1 MKRVMIVD
9 DEVLVRLGIQSLI
22 KWENYGY
29 QIVCDASDGEEAL
42 QKIRQYQPDIVLTD
56 LKMSPVDGFELISE
70 CREKYPHIQFIV
82 LSSYNDFDNVRN
94 AMKMGAFDYVFKL
107 TVKPEELLKI
117 MDEATSVGKGTDTVQ
132 ETSAL
137 AERNLEVI
145 KRGLFKR
152 ILNSETFL
160 KKYLEELMRLPLS
173 VNFDHP
179 FHILSITIDDFKVV
193 RKKGDFMDLEL
204 LIFTMEN
211 ILSELFSRH
220 HRAEVFQ
227 YGEYDFAVAVNLA
240 GNQDHKAFFTAMEKE
255 FGIFSNCARQY
266 YGLEVSGALSREC
279 TGIKGLK
286 DAIAQNRVTLNM
298 RFFSEPGKLHPHER
312 NVKEE
317 AVLPPEFHS
326 SVLERLAAEHDFFGM
341 RKFLDELFEFLKEKN
356 RCEPEEIRYLL
367 RKAYGTLA
375 ASFARSQAD
384 IDLFLD
390 KNGIN
395 MEASIND
402 YTYLEK
408 IRQSVLELLEQYKK
422 EYESNSGRILRKEVA
437 EAKSFVRSHMKEELQ
452 VAEIAAMV
460 NMSGSY
466 FSHVFKKEEGISFVE
481 YVYRVRMEHAR
492 YLLESS
498 DLKVNEI
505 ADEVGIFNPN
515 YFSTQFKKSVGQ
527 SPLEYRQAWLKKAEE
542 YSRI

>member
-1 MKRVMIVD
+1 MKKVMIVD

-22 KWENYGY
+22 KWENHGY
-29 QIVCDASDGEEAL
+29 QIVCDASDGAEAL

-56 LKMSPVDGFELISE
+56 LKMSPMDGFELISE
-70 CREKYPHIQFIV
+70 CREKYPQIQFIV

-117 MDEATSVGKGTDTVQ
+117 MDEAASLGKGTEAAQ
-132 ETSAL
+132 ETASL
-137 AERNLEVI
+137 TERNLEVI
-145 KRGLFKR
+145 KKGLFKR

-160 KKYLEELMRLPLS
+160 NKYLEELTKLPLS
-173 VNFDHP
+173 ISFDRP
-179 FHILSITIDDFKVV
+179 FCILSVTIDDFKVV

-204 LIFTMEN
+204 LIFTMDN
-211 ILSELFSRH
+211 ILGELFGRH

-227 YGEYDFAVAVNLA
+227 YGEYDFAVAVNREE
-240 GNQDHKAFFTAMEKE
+240 NQDPLAFFAAMDKE
-255 FGIFSNCARQY
+255 FSFFTDCARQY

-279 TGIKGLK
+279 RGIHGLK
-286 DAIAQNRVTLNM
+286 KAIAQNRDTLKM
-298 RFFSEPGKLHPHER
+298 RFFSEPGKLHTYEKTI
-312 NVKEE
+312 KEK

-326 SVLERLAAEHDFFGM
+326 SVIEGLAAEQDFYGI
-341 RKFLDELFEFLKEKN
+341 RKFMEEFFCFLKEKK
-356 RCEPEEIRYLL
+356 RWEPEEIRYLL
-367 RKAYGTLA
+367 RKAYGALA
-375 ASFARSQAD
+375 SSFARRKAD
-384 IDLFLD
+384 IDMFLD

-395 MEASIND
+395 METSIND

-408 IRQSVLELLEQYKK
+408 IRQSVLELVEQYKK

-437 EAKSFVRSHMKEELQ
+437 EAKSFVRNHMKEELQ
-452 VAEIAAMV
+452 VADIAAMV

-466 FSHVFKKEEGISFVE
+466 FSHIFKKEEGISFLE

-492 YLLESS
+492 FLLESS

-505 ADEVGIFNPN
+505 ADQVGIVNPN

-527 SPLEYRQAWLKKAEE
+527 SPLEYRQARLRKAEE
-542 YSRI
+542 NSRI

>member
-70 CREKYPHIQFIV
+70 CREKYPYIQFVV

-117 MDEATSVGKGTDTVQ
+117 MDEATSSGKGTDTVQ

-211 ILSELFSRH
+211 ILSELFNRH

-227 YGEYDFAVAVNLA
+227 YGEYDFAVAVNLEE
-240 GNQDHKAFFTAMEKE
+240 NQDHKTFFTAMEKE
-255 FGIFSNCARQY
+255 FGIFSSCARQY

-286 DAIAQNRVTLNM
+286 EAIAQNRGTLNM
-298 RFFSEPGKLHPHER
+298 RFFSEPGKLHPYER
-312 NVKEE
+312 SVKEE
-317 AVLPPEFHS
+317 AVLPAEFHS

-341 RKFLDELFEFLKEKN
+341 RKFLEDLFEFLKEKN
-356 RCEPEEIRYLL
+356 RWEPEEIRYLL

-375 ASFARSQAD
+375 ASFARSRAD

-452 VAEIAAMV
+452 VAEFAAMV

-466 FSHVFKKEEGISFVE
+466 FSHVFKKEEGISFLE

-542 YSRI
+542 NSRI

>member
-70 CREKYPHIQFIV
+70 CREKYPYIQFVV

-117 MDEATSVGKGTDTVQ
+117 MDEATSSGKGTDTVQ

-152 ILNSETFL
+152 ILNSEIFL

-211 ILSELFSRH
+211 ILSELFNRH

-227 YGEYDFAVAVNLA
+227 YGEYDFAVAVNLEE
-240 GNQDHKAFFTAMEKE
+240 NQDHKTFFTAMEKE
-255 FGIFSNCARQY
+255 FGIFSSCARQY

-286 DAIAQNRVTLNM
+286 EAVAQNRGTLNM
-298 RFFSEPGKLHPHER
+298 RFFSEPGKLHPYER
-312 NVKEE
+312 SVKEE
-317 AVLPPEFHS
+317 AVLPAEFHS

-341 RKFLDELFEFLKEKN
+341 RKFLEDLFEFLKEKN
-356 RCEPEEIRYLL
+356 RWEPEEIRYLL

-375 ASFARSQAD
+375 ASFARSRAD

-422 EYESNSGRILRKEVA
+422 EYESNSCRILRKEVA

-460 NMSGSY
+460 NMSSSY
-466 FSHVFKKEEGISFVE
+466 FSHVFKKEEGISFLE

-542 YSRI
+542 NSRI

>member
-22 KWENYGY
+22 KWENHGY

-117 MDEATSVGKGTDTVQ
+117 MDEATYSGKGTEAVQ
-132 ETSAL
+132 ETSVL

-227 YGEYDFAVAVNLA
+227 YGEYDFAVAVNLEE
-240 GNQDHKAFFTAMEKE
+240 NLDHKNFFAAMEKE
-255 FGIFSNCARQY
+255 FGIFSSCARQY
-266 YGLEVSGALSREC
+266 YGLEVSGALSRVC

-286 DAIAQNRVTLNM
+286 DAIAQNRDTLNL
-298 RFFSEPGKLHPHER
+298 RFFSEPGKLHPYER
-312 NVKEE
+312 SIRED
-317 AVLPPEFHS
+317 AALPPEFHS
-326 SVLERLAAEHDFFGM
+326 SVLETLAAEHDFFGM
-341 RKFLDELFEFLKEKN
+341 KNFLEELFKFLKEKN
-356 RCEPEEIRYLL
+356 RWEPEEIRYLL
-367 RKAYGTLA
+367 RKTYGTMA
-375 ASFARSQAD
+375 ASFARSRAD

-395 MEASIND
+395 MEAAIND

-408 IRQSVLELLEQYKK
+408 IRQSVLELVEQYKK

-437 EAKSFVRSHMKEELQ
+437 EAKSFVRSHMKEEMQ
-452 VAEIAAMV
+452 VADIAGMV
-460 NMSGSY
+460 NMSSSY

-498 DLKVNEI
+498 DMKINEI

-527 SPLEYRQAWLKKAEE
+527 SPLEYRQTRFKKTEE
-542 YSRI
+542 NSRI

>member
-22 KWENYGY
+22 KWENHGY

-70 CREKYPHIQFIV
+70 CRDKYPHIQFIV

-117 MDEATSVGKGTDTVQ
+117 MDEATSSGKGTEAVQ
-132 ETSAL
+132 ETSVL

-211 ILSELFSRH
+211 ILSELFNRH
-220 HRAEVFQ
+220 HHAEVFQ
-227 YGEYDFAVAVNLA
+227 YGEYDFAVAVNLEE
-240 GNQDHKAFFTAMEKE
+240 NQDHKAFFTAMEKE
-255 FGIFSNCARQY
+255 FGIFSSCARQY

-286 DAIAQNRVTLNM
+286 EAIAQNRGTLNM
-298 RFFSEPGKLHPHER
+298 RFFSEPGKLHPYER
-312 NVKEE
+312 SVKEE
-317 AVLPPEFHS
+317 AVLPAEFHS

-341 RKFLDELFEFLKEKN
+341 RKFLEDLFEFLKEKN
-356 RCEPEEIRYLL
+356 RWEPEEIRYLL

-375 ASFARSQAD
+375 ASFARSRAD

-466 FSHVFKKEEGISFVE
+466 FSHVFKKEEGISFLE

-542 YSRI
+542 NSRI

>member
-117 MDEATSVGKGTDTVQ
+117 MDEATSSGKGTDTVQ
-132 ETSAL
+132 ETTAL

-211 ILSELFSRH
+211 ILSELFNRH

-227 YGEYDFAVAVNLA
+227 YGEYDFAVAVNLEE
-240 GNQDHKAFFTAMEKE
+240 NQDHKAFFTAMEKE
-255 FGIFSNCARQY
+255 FGIFSSCARQY

-286 DAIAQNRVTLNM
+286 EAIAQNWGTLNM
-298 RFFSEPGKLHPHER
+298 RFFSEPGKLHPYER
-312 NVKEE
+312 SVKEE
-317 AVLPPEFHS
+317 AVLPAEFHS
-326 SVLERLAAEHDFFGM
+326 SVLERLAVEHDFFGM
-341 RKFLDELFEFLKEKN
+341 RKFLEDLFEYLKEKN
-356 RCEPEEIRYLL
+356 RWEPEEIRYLL

-375 ASFARSQAD
+375 ASFARSRAD

-466 FSHVFKKEEGISFVE
+466 FSHVFKKQEGISFLE

-542 YSRI
+542 NSRI

>member
-70 CREKYPHIQFIV
+70 CREKHPHIQFIV

-117 MDEATSVGKGTDTVQ
+117 MDEATSSGKGTDTVQ
-132 ETSAL
+132 ETTAL

-145 KRGLFKR
+145 KKGLFKR

-211 ILSELFSRH
+211 ILSELFNRH

-227 YGEYDFAVAVNLA
+227 YGEYDFAVAVNLEE
-240 GNQDHKAFFTAMEKE
+240 NQDHKAFFTAMEKE
-255 FGIFSNCARQY
+255 FGIFLSCARQY

-279 TGIKGLK
+279 TGIRGLK
-286 DAIAQNRVTLNM
+286 EAIAQNRGTLNM
-298 RFFSEPGKLHPHER
+298 RFFSEPGKLHPYER
-312 NVKEE
+312 SVKEE
-317 AVLPPEFHS
+317 AVLPAEFHS

-341 RKFLDELFEFLKEKN
+341 RKFLEDLFEFLKEKN
-356 RCEPEEIRYLL
+356 RWEPEEIRYLL

-375 ASFARSQAD
+375 ASFARSRAD

-466 FSHVFKKEEGISFVE
+466 FSHVFKKEEGISFLE

-498 DLKVNEI
+498 DLKINEI

-542 YSRI
+542 NSRI

>member
-117 MDEATSVGKGTDTVQ
+117 MDEATSSGKGTDTIQ
-132 ETSAL
+132 ETTAL

-211 ILSELFSRH
+211 ILSELFNRH

-227 YGEYDFAVAVNLA
+227 YGEYDFAVAVNLEE
-240 GNQDHKAFFTAMEKE
+240 NQDHKTFITAMEKE
-255 FGIFSNCARQY
+255 FGIFLSCARQY

-286 DAIAQNRVTLNM
+286 EAIAQNRGTLNM
-298 RFFSEPGKLHPHER
+298 RFFSEPGKLHPYER
-312 NVKEE
+312 SVKEE
-317 AVLPPEFHS
+317 AVLPAEFHS

-341 RKFLDELFEFLKEKN
+341 RKFLEDLFEFLKEKS
-356 RCEPEEIRYLL
+356 RWEPEEIRYLL

-375 ASFARSQAD
+375 ASFARSRAD

-466 FSHVFKKEEGISFVE
+466 FSHVFKKEEGISFLE

-542 YSRI
+542 NSRI

>member
-22 KWENYGY
+22 KWENHGY

-117 MDEATSVGKGTDTVQ
+117 MDEATSSGKGSDTVQ
-132 ETSAL
+132 ETSVL
-137 AERNLEVI
+137 AERNMEVI

-211 ILSELFSRH
+211 ILSELFNRH

-227 YGEYDFAVAVNLA
+227 YGEYDFAVAVNLEE
-240 GNQDHKAFFTAMEKE
+240 NQDHKAFFTAMEKE
-255 FGIFSNCARQY
+255 FGIFSSCARQY

-286 DAIAQNRVTLNM
+286 EAIAQNRGTLNM
-298 RFFSEPGKLHPHER
+298 RFYSEPGKLHPYER
-312 NVKEE
+312 SVKEE
-317 AVLPPEFHS
+317 AVLPVEFHS

-341 RKFLDELFEFLKEKN
+341 RKFLEDLFEFLKEKN
-356 RCEPEEIRYLL
+356 RWEPEEIRYLL

-375 ASFARSQAD
+375 ASFARSRAD

-466 FSHVFKKEEGISFVE
+466 FSHVFKKEEGISFLE

-542 YSRI
+542 NSRI

>member
-22 KWENYGY
+22 KWESYGY

-117 MDEATSVGKGTDTVQ
+117 MDEATSSGKGSDTVQ
-132 ETSAL
+132 ETSVL
-137 AERNLEVI
+137 AERNMEVI

-211 ILSELFSRH
+211 ILSELFNRH

-227 YGEYDFAVAVNLA
+227 YGEYDFAVAVNLEE
-240 GNQDHKAFFTAMEKE
+240 NQDHKAFFTAMEKE
-255 FGIFSNCARQY
+255 FGIFSSCARQY

-286 DAIAQNRVTLNM
+286 EAIAQNRDTLNM
-298 RFFSEPGKLHPHER
+298 RFFSEPGKLHPYER
-312 NVKEE
+312 SVKEE
-317 AVLPPEFHS
+317 AVLPVEFHS

-341 RKFLDELFEFLKEKN
+341 RKFLEDLFEFLKEKN
-356 RCEPEEIRYLL
+356 RWEPEEIRYLL

-375 ASFARSQAD
+375 ASFARSRAD

-402 YTYLEK
+402 YTYLEI

-542 YSRI
+542 NSRI

>member
-341 RKFLDELFEFLKEKN
+341 RKFLNELFEFLKEKN

-527 SPLEYRQAWLKKAEE
+527 SPLEYRQAWLKKVEE
-542 YSRI
+542 NSRI

>member
-117 MDEATSVGKGTDTVQ
+117 MVEATSSGKGTDTVQ
-132 ETSAL
+132 ETTAL

-211 ILSELFSRH
+211 ILSELFNRH

-227 YGEYDFAVAVNLA
+227 YGEYDFAVAVNLEE
-240 GNQDHKAFFTAMEKE
+240 NQDHKTFFTSMEKE
-255 FGIFSNCARQY
+255 FGIFSSCARQY

-286 DAIAQNRVTLNM
+286 EAIAQNRGTLNM
-298 RFFSEPGKLHPHER
+298 RFFSEPGKLHPYER
-312 NVKEE
+312 SVKEE
-317 AVLPPEFHS
+317 AVLPAGFHS
-326 SVLERLAAEHDFFGM
+326 SVLERLAAEYDFFGM
-341 RKFLDELFEFLKEKN
+341 RKFLEDLFEFLKEKN
-356 RCEPEEIRYLL
+356 RWEPEEIRYLL

-375 ASFARSQAD
+375 ASFARSRAD

-466 FSHVFKKEEGISFVE
+466 FSHVFKKEEGISFLE

-492 YLLESS
+492 YLLENS
-498 DLKVNEI
+498 DLKINEI

-542 YSRI
+542 NSRI

>member
-22 KWENYGY
+22 KWENHGY

-117 MDEATSVGKGTDTVQ
+117 MDEATFSGKGSDTVQ
-132 ETSAL
+132 ETSVL
-137 AERNLEVI
+137 AERNMEVI

-211 ILSELFSRH
+211 ILSELFNRH

-227 YGEYDFAVAVNLA
+227 YGEYDFAVAVNLEE
-240 GNQDHKAFFTAMEKE
+240 NQDHKAFFTAMEKE
-255 FGIFSNCARQY
+255 FGIFSSCARQY

-286 DAIAQNRVTLNM
+286 EAIAQNRGTLNM
-298 RFFSEPGKLHPHER
+298 RFFSEPGKLHPYER
-312 NVKEE
+312 SVKEE
-317 AVLPPEFHS
+317 AVLPAEFHS

-341 RKFLDELFEFLKEKN
+341 RKFLEDLFEFLKEKN
-356 RCEPEEIRYLL
+356 RWEPEEIRYLL

-375 ASFARSQAD
+375 ASFARSRAD

-466 FSHVFKKEEGISFVE
+466 FSHVFKKEEGISFLE

-542 YSRI
+542 NNRI

>member
-22 KWENYGY
+22 KWENHGY

-117 MDEATSVGKGTDTVQ
+117 MDEATSSGKGTEAVQ
-132 ETSAL
+132 ETSVL

-227 YGEYDFAVAVNLA
+227 YGEYDFAVAVNLEE
-240 GNQDHKAFFTAMEKE
+240 NLDHKNFFAAMEKE
-255 FGIFSNCARQY
+255 FGIFSSCARQY
-266 YGLEVSGALSREC
+266 YGLEVSGALSRVC

-286 DAIAQNRVTLNM
+286 DAIAQNRDTLNL
-298 RFFSEPGKLHPHER
+298 RFFSEPGKLHPYER
-312 NVKEE
+312 SIRED
-317 AVLPPEFHS
+317 AALPPEFHS
-326 SVLERLAAEHDFFGM
+326 SILETLAAEHDFFGI
-341 RKFLDELFEFLKEKN
+341 KNFLEELFNFLKEKN
-356 RCEPEEIRYLL
+356 RWEPEEIRYLL
-367 RKAYGTLA
+367 RRTYGTMA
-375 ASFARSQAD
+375 ASFARSRAD

-395 MEASIND
+395 MEAAIND

-408 IRQSVLELLEQYKK
+408 IRQSVLELVEQYKK

-437 EAKSFVRSHMKEELQ
+437 EAKSFVRSHMKEEMQ
-452 VAEIAAMV
+452 VADIAGMV
-460 NMSGSY
+460 NMSSSY

-498 DLKVNEI
+498 DMKINEI

-527 SPLEYRQAWLKKAEE
+527 SPLEYRQTRFKKTEE
-542 YSRI
+542 NSRI

>member
-22 KWENYGY
+22 KWENHGY

-117 MDEATSVGKGTDTVQ
+117 MDEATSSGKGSDTVQ
-132 ETSAL
+132 ETSVL
-137 AERNLEVI
+137 AERNMEVI

-211 ILSELFSRH
+211 ILSELFNRH

-227 YGEYDFAVAVNLA
+227 YGEYDFAVAVNLEE
-240 GNQDHKAFFTAMEKE
+240 NQDHKAFFTAMEKE
-255 FGIFSNCARQY
+255 FGIFSSCARQY

-279 TGIKGLK
+279 TGIEGLK
-286 DAIAQNRVTLNM
+286 EAIAQNRGTLNM
-298 RFFSEPGKLHPHER
+298 RFFSEPGKLHPYER
-312 NVKEE
+312 SVKEE
-317 AVLPPEFHS
+317 AVLPADFHS

-341 RKFLDELFEFLKEKN
+341 RKFLEDLFEFLKEKN
-356 RCEPEEIRYLL
+356 RWEPEEIRYLL

-375 ASFARSQAD
+375 ASFARSRAD

-452 VAEIAAMV
+452 VAEIAATV

-466 FSHVFKKEEGISFVE
+466 FSHVFKKEEGISFLE

-527 SPLEYRQAWLKKAEE
+527 SPLEYRQDWLKKAEE
-542 YSRI
+542 NSRI

>member
-70 CREKYPHIQFIV
+70 CREKYPYIQFVV

-117 MDEATSVGKGTDTVQ
+117 MDEATSSGKGTDTVQ

-211 ILSELFSRH
+211 ILSELFNRH

-227 YGEYDFAVAVNLA
+227 YGEYDFAVAVNLEE
-240 GNQDHKAFFTAMEKE
+240 NQDHKTFFTAMEKE
-255 FGIFSNCARQY
+255 FGIFSSCARQY

-279 TGIKGLK
+279 TGIKALK
-286 DAIAQNRVTLNM
+286 EAIAQNRGTLNM
-298 RFFSEPGKLHPHER
+298 RFFSEPGKLHPYER
-312 NVKEE
+312 SVKEE
-317 AVLPPEFHS
+317 AVLPAEFHS

-341 RKFLDELFEFLKEKN
+341 RKFLEDLFEFLKEKN
-356 RCEPEEIRYLL
+356 RWEPEEIRYLL

-375 ASFARSQAD
+375 ASFARSRAD

-466 FSHVFKKEEGISFVE
+466 FSHVFKKEEGISFLE

-527 SPLEYRQAWLKKAEE
+527 SPLEYRQAWLKKAEDN
-542 YSRI
+542 SRI

>member
-1 MKRVMIVD
+1 MKKVMIVD

-29 QIVCDASDGEEAL
+29 RIVCDASDGEEAL

-56 LKMSPVDGFELISE
+56 LKMSPVDGFELIAE

-82 LSSYNDFDNVRN
+82 LSSYNDFDNVRS

-117 MDEATSVGKGTDTVQ
+117 MDEAVSAGKGTETSQ
-132 ETSAL
+132 ETSGL
-137 AERNLEVI
+137 TERNLDVI
-145 KRGLFKR
+145 KKGLFKR

-160 KKYLEELMRLPLS
+160 SKNLEELTKLPLA
-173 VNFDHP
+173 VNFNFP
-179 FHILSITIDDFKVV
+179 FCILSITIDDFKVV

-211 ILSELFSRH
+211 ILSELLGRH

-227 YGEYDFAVAVNLA
+227 YGEYDFAVAVNREE
-240 GNQDHKAFFTAMEKE
+240 NQDHKAFFTSMEKE
-255 FGIFSNCARQY
+255 FGIFANCARQY
-266 YGLEVSGALSREC
+266 YGLEVSGVLSGEF
-279 TGIKGLK
+279 TGIKGVK
-286 DAIAQNRVTLNM
+286 DAIIQNRDTLKM
-298 RFFSEPGKLHPHER
+298 RFFSEPGKLHPYER
-312 NVKEE
+312 AARES

-326 SVLERLAAEHDFFGM
+326 SVLERLAADHDFYGI
-341 RKFLDELFEFLKEKN
+341 RKFLEELFDFLKEKN
-356 RCEPEEIRYLL
+356 RWEPEEIRYLL
-367 RKAYGTLA
+367 RKAYGALA
-375 ASFARSQAD
+375 ASFARSRAD

-395 MEASIND
+395 MEASISD

-408 IRQSVLELLEQYKK
+408 IRQSVLELVEQYKK

-437 EAKSFVRSHMKEELQ
+437 EAKSFVRNHMKEELQ
-452 VAEIAAMV
+452 VSDIAAMV

-505 ADEVGIFNPN
+505 ADQVGIFNPN

-527 SPLEYRQAWLKKAEE
+527 SPLEYRQAHLKKAEE
-542 YSRI
+542 NSRI

>member
-117 MDEATSVGKGTDTVQ
+117 MDEATSSGKGTDTVQ
-132 ETSAL
+132 ETTAL

-211 ILSELFSRH
+211 ILSELFNRH

-227 YGEYDFAVAVNLA
+227 YGEYDFAVAVNLEE
-240 GNQDHKAFFTAMEKE
+240 NQDHKTFFTAMEKE
-255 FGIFSNCARQY
+255 FGIFSSCARQY

-286 DAIAQNRVTLNM
+286 EAIAQNRGTLNM
-298 RFFSEPGKLHPHER
+298 RFFSEPGKLHPYER
-312 NVKEE
+312 SVKEE
-317 AVLPPEFHS
+317 AVLPAGFHS
-326 SVLERLAAEHDFFGM
+326 SVLERLAAEYDFFGM
-341 RKFLDELFEFLKEKN
+341 RKFLEDLFEFLKEKN
-356 RCEPEEIRYLL
+356 RWEPEEIRYLL

-375 ASFARSQAD
+375 ASFARSRAD

-466 FSHVFKKEEGISFVE
+466 FSHVFKKEEGISFLE

-492 YLLESS
+492 YLLENS
-498 DLKVNEI
+498 DLKINEI

-542 YSRI
+542 NSRI

>member
-22 KWENYGY
+22 KWENHGY

-70 CREKYPHIQFIV
+70 CRDKYPHIQFIV

-117 MDEATSVGKGTDTVQ
+117 MDEATSSGKGTDTVQ
-132 ETSAL
+132 ETTAL

-211 ILSELFSRH
+211 ILSELFNRH

-227 YGEYDFAVAVNLA
+227 YGEYDFAVAVNLEE
-240 GNQDHKAFFTAMEKE
+240 NQDYKAFFTAMEKE
-255 FGIFSNCARQY
+255 FGIFLSCARQY

-286 DAIAQNRVTLNM
+286 EAIAQNRGTLNM
-298 RFFSEPGKLHPHER
+298 RFFSEPGKLHPYER
-312 NVKEE
+312 SVKED
-317 AVLPPEFHS
+317 AVLPAEFHS

-341 RKFLDELFEFLKEKN
+341 RKFLEDLFEFLKEKN
-356 RCEPEEIRYLL
+356 RWEPEEIRYLL

-375 ASFARSQAD
+375 ASFARSRAD

-466 FSHVFKKEEGISFVE
+466 FSHVFKKEEGISFLE

-498 DLKVNEI
+498 DLKINEI

-542 YSRI
+542 NSRI

>member
-70 CREKYPHIQFIV
+70 CREKYPYIQFVV

-94 AMKMGAFDYVFKL
+94 AMKIGAFDYVFKL

-117 MDEATSVGKGTDTVQ
+117 MDEATSSGKGTDTVQ

-211 ILSELFSRH
+211 ILSELFNRH

-227 YGEYDFAVAVNLA
+227 YGEYDFAVAVNLEE
-240 GNQDHKAFFTAMEKE
+240 NQDHKTFFTAMEKE
-255 FGIFSNCARQY
+255 FGIFSSCARQY

-286 DAIAQNRVTLNM
+286 EAIAQNRGTLNM
-298 RFFSEPGKLHPHER
+298 RFFSEPGKLHPYER
-312 NVKEE
+312 SVKEE
-317 AVLPPEFHS
+317 AVLPAEFHS

-341 RKFLDELFEFLKEKN
+341 RKFLEDLFEFLKEKN
-356 RCEPEEIRYLL
+356 RWEPEEIRYLL

-375 ASFARSQAD
+375 ASFTRSRAD

-460 NMSGSY
+460 NMSSSY
-466 FSHVFKKEEGISFVE
+466 FSHVFKKEEGISFLE

-515 YFSTQFKKSVGQ
+515 YFSTQFKRSVGQ

-542 YSRI
+542 NSRI

>member
-29 QIVCDASDGEEAL
+29 QIVSDASDGEEAL

-82 LSSYNDFDNVRN
+82 LSSYNDFDNVRS
-94 AMKMGAFDYVFKL
+94 AMKIGAFDYVFKL

-117 MDEATSVGKGTDTVQ
+117 MDEATAAGKGTDTVQ
-132 ETSAL
+132 DAPTL
-137 AERNLEVI
+137 ADRNLEVI

-160 KKYLEELMRLPLS
+160 KKYLEELIKLPLAIS
-173 VNFDHP
+173 FDQP
-179 FHILSITIDDFKVV
+179 FYILSITIDDFKVV

-204 LIFTMEN
+204 LIFTMDN
-211 ILSELFSRH
+211 ILSELFNRH

-227 YGEYDFAVAVNLA
+227 YGEYDFAVAVNREEDQ
-240 GNQDHKAFFTAMEKE
+240 NNFFAAMDKE
-255 FGIFSNCARQY
+255 FGIFSSCARQY
-266 YGLEVSGALSREC
+266 YGLEVSGALSMEC
-279 TGIKGLK
+279 TGTEALK
-286 DAIAQNRVTLNM
+286 DAIAQNKDTLKM
-298 RFFSEPGKLHPHER
+298 RFFSEPGRLHSYDRTVMEP
-312 NVKEE
+312 
-317 AVLPPEFHS
+317 AFLPPGFHS
-326 SVLERLAAEHDFFGM
+326 TVLARLASEHDFYGI
-341 RKFLDELFEFLKEKN
+341 RKFLEELFEFLKEKKQW
-356 RCEPEEIRYLL
+356 EPEEIRYLL

-375 ASFARSQAD
+375 ASFARSRAD
-384 IDLFLD
+384 IDMFLD

-408 IRQSVLELLEQYKK
+408 IRKSVLELVEQYKK

-437 EAKSFVRSHMKEELQ
+437 EAKSFVRNHMKEEMQ
-452 VAEIAAMV
+452 VADIAAMV

-527 SPLEYRQAWLKKAEE
+527 SPLEYRQTRLKKAEE
-542 YSRI
+542 NSRM